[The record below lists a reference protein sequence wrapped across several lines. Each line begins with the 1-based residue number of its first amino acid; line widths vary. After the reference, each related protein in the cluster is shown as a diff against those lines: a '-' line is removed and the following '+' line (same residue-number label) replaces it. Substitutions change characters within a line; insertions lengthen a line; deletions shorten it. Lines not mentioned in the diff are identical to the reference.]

1 MCAMTLFCLQVSPA
15 HSLAAALLV
24 FASALPAASWAE
36 DELDKLSP
44 DSSLTLAKVLQAA
57 FERNPRQPVLKAG
70 ISGVEAR
77 DKSASAAM
85 PAAPAISFNHQ
96 SDIIGSGR
104 NLREWGAAVEIPVWL
119 PGQRAARQAV
129 AREAREGLDAGRVG
143 LLLETAGRV
152 RDAYWDVSMNENAV
166 ALARQRVETSQALE
180 RDVERRHQAGEM
192 AKTDVMLAR
201 NETLQAQSTL
211 LRSEGELRHA
221 EHRYWMLTGLKRIP
235 AEAEETQTHEALA
248 DEKHPLLASYAHRV
262 TLAQE
267 ERNLTRVERRENPQ
281 VMLNARHER
290 GAFDDAYDS
299 SVGVAVRI
307 PLDAEVR
314 SAPLL
319 ARAEADLAQA
329 MADYEQ
335 QRLALLTAMHEVE
348 HSLDLTRR
356 DLAVVEEQNRL
367 AQDNLRLA
375 RKAFALGETDL
386 VHLLR
391 VQALA
396 FEAERALRSRQIQ
409 LKWDIARYNQAAGVL
424 P

>member
-1 MCAMTLFCLQVSPA
+1 MTLLLLPVSTA

-24 FASALPAASWAE
+24 FASAWPAVSWAE

-44 DSSLTLAKVLQAA
+44 DPSLTLANVLQTA
-57 FERNPRQPVLKAG
+57 FERNPQQPMLKAG

-77 DKSASAAM
+77 DKSASAVL
-85 PAAPAISFNHQ
+85 PAAPAINFNHQ

-119 PGQRAARQAV
+119 PGQRAAREAV
-129 AREAREGLDAGRVG
+129 AREAREGLDAGRAG

-152 RDAYWDVSMNENAV
+152 RDAYWDVAMNENAV
-166 ALARQRVETSQALE
+166 ALARQRVDTAQALE

-192 AKTDVMLAR
+192 ALTDVMLAR
-201 NETLQAQSTL
+201 NETLQAQSML
-211 LRSEGELRHA
+211 LRAEGELRHA
-221 EHRYWMLTGLKRIP
+221 EHRYWLLTGLKRIP
-235 AEAEETQTHEALA
+235 ADAEEMQAREAEA
-248 DEKHPLLASYAHRV
+248 DDKHPLLAPYAHRV
-262 TLAQE
+262 ALAQE

-329 MADYEQ
+329 MTDYEQ
-335 QRLALLTAMHEVE
+335 QRLALLTAMHEAA
-348 HSLDLTRR
+348 HNLDITRH
-356 DLAVVEEQNRL
+356 DLAVIEEQNRL

-375 RKAFALGETDL
+375 RKAFSLGETDL

-396 FEAERALRSRQIQ
+396 FEAERALRNRQIQ